1 MSRKKR
7 PQVQQEQTRQKQ
19 ESHEQKEEKE
29 NPQVQIQIPS
39 NAPATTRQRELLRLA
54 VQREWLYPNPFACDH
69 AKWKNLTAGEADQLL
84 AKWKNLTAGEA
95 DQLLASLP
103 RERLG
108 ILERELNEDQ
118 RRRAEHGIARAIGRG
133 LEDVTRQIGHSIDGG
148 IS

>member
-1 MSRKKR
+1 MSRKKKS
-7 PQVQQEQTRQKQ
+7 QMQQEQTKHKQ

-29 NPQVQIQIPS
+29 NTQAQVQIPS

-84 AKWKNLTAGEA
+84 A
-95 DQLLASLP
+95 SLP

-108 ILERELNEDQ
+108 ILERELNEEQ

>member
-1 MSRKKR
+1 MSRKKKS
-7 PQVQQEQTRQKQ
+7 QMQQEQTKRNQ
-19 ESHEQKEEKE
+19 ESHEQKQEKE
-29 NPQVQIQIPS
+29 NTQAQSQISPD
-39 NAPATTRQRELLRLA
+39 APATTRQRELLRLA
-54 VQREWLYPNPFACDH
+54 VQKEWLYPNPFACDH
-69 AKWKNLTAGEADQLL
+69 

-108 ILERELNEDQ
+108 ILERELNELQ

>member
-1 MSRKKR
+1 MSRKKKS
-7 PQVQQEQTRQKQ
+7 QMQQEQTRQNQ

-29 NPQVQIQIPS
+29 NTQAQVQIPS
-39 NAPATTRQRELLRLA
+39 NAPATSRQRELLRLA

-84 AKWKNLTAGEA
+84 A
-95 DQLLASLP
+95 SLP

-108 ILERELNEDQ
+108 ILERELNEEQ

>member
-1 MSRKKR
+1 MSRKKKS
-7 PQVQQEQTRQKQ
+7 QMQQEQTKHKQ

-29 NPQVQIQIPS
+29 NTQAQVQIPS
-39 NAPATTRQRELLRLA
+39 NAPATPRQRELLRLA

-84 AKWKNLTAGEA
+84 A
-95 DQLLASLP
+95 SLP

-108 ILERELNEDQ
+108 ILERELNEEQ

>member
-1 MSRKKR
+1 MSRKKKS
-7 PQVQQEQTRQKQ
+7 QMQQEQTRQNQ
-19 ESHEQKEEKE
+19 ESHGQKEEKK
-29 NPQVQIQIPS
+29 NTQAQVQIPPD
-39 NAPATTRQRELLRLA
+39 APATTRQRELLRLA
-54 VQREWLYPNPFACDH
+54 VQREWLHPNPFVCDH
-69 AKWKNLTAGEADQLL
+69 

-108 ILERELNEDQ
+108 ILERELNEEQ

>member
-1 MSRKKR
+1 MSRKKKS
-7 PQVQQEQTRQKQ
+7 QMQQEQTKRNQ
-19 ESHEQKEEKE
+19 ESHEQKQEKE
-29 NPQVQIQIPS
+29 NTQAQSQISPD
-39 NAPATTRQRELLRLA
+39 APATTRQRELLRLA

-84 AKWKNLTAGEA
+84 A
-95 DQLLASLP
+95 SLP

-108 ILERELNEDQ
+108 ILERELNEEQ

>member
-1 MSRKKR
+1 MSRKKQ
-7 PQVQQEQTRQKQ
+7 PQMQQERTRQNQ

-29 NPQVQIQIPS
+29 NTQAQIQIPS

-84 AKWKNLTAGEA
+84 A
-95 DQLLASLP
+95 SLP

-108 ILERELNEDQ
+108 ILERELNEEQ

-133 LEDVTRQIGHSIDGG
+133 LEDVIRQIGHSIDGG

>member
-1 MSRKKR
+1 MSRKKKS
-7 PQVQQEQTRQKQ
+7 QIQQKRTRQNQ
-19 ESHEQKEEKE
+19 ESHEQKQEKE
-29 NPQVQIQIPS
+29 NTQAQVQIPS
-39 NAPATTRQRELLRLA
+39 NAPATPRQRELLRLA

-84 AKWKNLTAGEA
+84 A
-95 DQLLASLP
+95 SLP

-108 ILERELNEDQ
+108 ILERELNEEQ

>member
-1 MSRKKR
+1 MSRKKKS
-7 PQVQQEQTRQKQ
+7 QIQQKRTRQNQ

-29 NPQVQIQIPS
+29 NTQAQAQIPS

-84 AKWKNLTAGEA
+84 A
-95 DQLLASLP
+95 SLP

-108 ILERELNEDQ
+108 ILERELNEEQ

>member
-1 MSRKKR
+1 MSRKKQ
-7 PQVQQEQTRQKQ
+7 PQVQQEQTRQNQ

-29 NPQVQIQIPS
+29 NTQAQVQIPS

-84 AKWKNLTAGEA
+84 A
-95 DQLLASLP
+95 SLP

-108 ILERELNEDQ
+108 ILERELNEQQ

>member
-7 PQVQQEQTRQKQ
+7 PQVQQEQIKQ
-19 ESHEQKEEKE
+19 NTQA
-29 NPQVQIQIPS
+29 QIQIPS

-84 AKWKNLTAGEA
+84 A
-95 DQLLASLP
+95 SLP

-108 ILERELNEDQ
+108 ILERELNEEQ

-133 LEDVTRQIGHSIDGG
+133 LEDVIRQIGHSIDGG

>member
-1 MSRKKR
+1 MSRKKKS
-7 PQVQQEQTRQKQ
+7 QMQQEQTKRNQ
-19 ESHEQKEEKE
+19 ESHEQKQEKE

-84 AKWKNLTAGEA
+84 A
-95 DQLLASLP
+95 SLP

-108 ILERELNEDQ
+108 ILERELNEEQ

>member
-1 MSRKKR
+1 MSRKKKS
-7 PQVQQEQTRQKQ
+7 QMQQERTKQNQ

-29 NPQVQIQIPS
+29 NTQAQIQIPS

-84 AKWKNLTAGEA
+84 A
-95 DQLLASLP
+95 SLP

-108 ILERELNEDQ
+108 ILERELNEEQ

>member
-1 MSRKKR
+1 MSKNKKRKTLKPSRKFR
-7 PQVQQEQTRQKQ
+7 RMRRRQPG
-19 ESHEQKEEKE
+19 SG
-29 NPQVQIQIPS
+29 NCS
-39 NAPATTRQRELLRLA
+39 GLLYRGNG
-54 VQREWLYPNPFACDH
+54 YHPNPFACDH
-69 AKWKNLTAGEADQLL
+69 

-108 ILERELNEDQ
+108 ILERELNEEQ

>member
-1 MSRKKR
+1 MGRKKQS
-7 PQVQQEQTRQKQ
+7 QVQQKHTRQNQ

-29 NPQVQIQIPS
+29 NTQAQVQIPS

-84 AKWKNLTAGEA
+84 A
-95 DQLLASLP
+95 SLP

-108 ILERELNEDQ
+108 ILERELNEEQ

>member
-1 MSRKKR
+1 MSRKKQ
-7 PQVQQEQTRQKQ
+7 PQMQQERTRQNQ

-29 NPQVQIQIPS
+29 NTQAQSQISPD
-39 NAPATTRQRELLRLA
+39 APATTRQRELLRLA

-84 AKWKNLTAGEA
+84 A
-95 DQLLASLP
+95 SLP

-108 ILERELNEDQ
+108 ILERELNEQQ

>member
-1 MSRKKR
+1 MSRKKKS
-7 PQVQQEQTRQKQ
+7 QIQQKRTRQNQ

-84 AKWKNLTAGEA
+84 A
-95 DQLLASLP
+95 SLP

-108 ILERELNEDQ
+108 ILERELNEEQ

-133 LEDVTRQIGHSIDGG
+133 LEDVIRQIGHSIDGG

>member
-1 MSRKKR
+1 MSRKKKS
-7 PQVQQEQTRQKQ
+7 QIQQKRTRQNQ

-39 NAPATTRQRELLRLA
+39 NAPATPRQRELLRLA

-84 AKWKNLTAGEA
+84 A
-95 DQLLASLP
+95 SLP

-108 ILERELNEDQ
+108 ILERELNEEQ

>member
-1 MSRKKR
+1 MSRKKQ
-7 PQVQQEQTRQKQ
+7 PQMQQERTRQNQ

-29 NPQVQIQIPS
+29 NTQAQVQIPS

-84 AKWKNLTAGEA
+84 AT
-95 DQLLASLP
+95 LP

-108 ILERELNEDQ
+108 ILERELNEEQ

>member
-54 VQREWLYPNPFACDH
+54 VQREWLYPNPFACYH
-69 AKWKNLTAGEADQLL
+69 AKWKNLTS
-84 AKWKNLTAGEA
+84 GEA

-108 ILERELNEDQ
+108 ILERELNEQQ

>member
-1 MSRKKR
+1 MSRKKKS
-7 PQVQQEQTRQKQ
+7 QMQQEQTKRNQ
-19 ESHEQKEEKE
+19 ESHEQKQEKE
-29 NPQVQIQIPS
+29 NTQAQSQISPD
-39 NAPATTRQRELLRLA
+39 APATTRQRELLRLA

-69 AKWKNLTAGEADQLL
+69 

>member
-7 PQVQQEQTRQKQ
+7 SQVQQEQTKRNQ

-29 NPQVQIQIPS
+29 NTQAQVQIPS

-84 AKWKNLTAGEA
+84 A
-95 DQLLASLP
+95 SLP

-108 ILERELNEDQ
+108 ILERELNEEQ

-133 LEDVTRQIGHSIDGG
+133 LEDVIRQIGHSIDGG

>member
-7 PQVQQEQTRQKQ
+7 PQVQQEQTRQNQ

-29 NPQVQIQIPS
+29 NTQAQVQIPS

-84 AKWKNLTAGEA
+84 A
-95 DQLLASLP
+95 SLP

-108 ILERELNEDQ
+108 ILERELNEEQ

-133 LEDVTRQIGHSIDGG
+133 LEDVIRQIGHSIDGG

>member
-7 PQVQQEQTRQKQ
+7 PQVQQEQTKRNQ
-19 ESHEQKEEKE
+19 ESHEQKQEKE
-29 NPQVQIQIPS
+29 NTQAQSQISPD
-39 NAPATTRQRELLRLA
+39 APATTRQRELLRLA

-84 AKWKNLTAGEA
+84 A
-95 DQLLASLP
+95 SLP

-108 ILERELNEDQ
+108 ILERELNEEQ

-133 LEDVTRQIGHSIDGG
+133 LEDVIRQIGHSIDGG

>member
-1 MSRKKR
+1 MSRKKKS
-7 PQVQQEQTRQKQ
+7 QMQQEQTKRNQ
-19 ESHEQKEEKE
+19 ESHEQKQEKE
-29 NPQVQIQIPS
+29 NTQAQIQIPS

-84 AKWKNLTAGEA
+84 A
-95 DQLLASLP
+95 SLP

-108 ILERELNEDQ
+108 ILERELNEEQ

-133 LEDVTRQIGHSIDGG
+133 LEDVIRQIGHSIDGG

>member
-1 MSRKKR
+1 MSRKKQ

-29 NPQVQIQIPS
+29 NTQAQIQIPS

-84 AKWKNLTAGEA
+84 A
-95 DQLLASLP
+95 SLP

-108 ILERELNEDQ
+108 ILERELNEQQ

>member
-84 AKWKNLTAGEA
+84 A
-95 DQLLASLP
+95 SLP

-108 ILERELNEDQ
+108 ILERELNDDQ

>member
-1 MSRKKR
+1 MSRKKQ
-7 PQVQQEQTRQKQ
+7 PQVQQEQTRQNQ

-84 AKWKNLTAGEA
+84 A
-95 DQLLASLP
+95 SLP

>member
-7 PQVQQEQTRQKQ
+7 PQVQQEQTKRNQ
-19 ESHEQKEEKE
+19 ESHEQKQEKE
-29 NPQVQIQIPS
+29 NTQAQVQIPS

-84 AKWKNLTAGEA
+84 A
-95 DQLLASLP
+95 SLP

-108 ILERELNEDQ
+108 ILERELNEEQ